1 MGIRGNRVKTV
12 RRSMQALAILAI
24 SMLVIAGCSS
34 GAGLQEAQAGAAA
47 ESANQA
53 LKRVKIAEFAKVQI
67 SEPQEQVADV
77 VASAQV
83 DIVAKAGAEV
93 REVVKE
99 RGARVKKGEP
109 IILLDDTDARLQQQQ
124 ALLSR
129 EGAQEALSTGRKQWH
144 NSVDRMEQAVSEAT
158 KAYNKMR
165 NDYDL
170 GLVGQSEL
178 DQAESAYTNAKNE
191 LALLKESSV
200 TGLELQVK
208 SSELAITMSER
219 QLANHEITA
228 PIDGILTDLPVQ
240 AGMTVSPG
248 YSIGQ
253 IQQIDPIKI
262 KALLT
267 AQSADSIRGKSQL
280 AFYVPGRS
288 ETFSGQITYLAE
300 VIDTRTNAYE
310 LNLSVDNPDLV
321 LKPGM
326 KVQVRLTEA
335 AEEQVVGV
343 PTLSIVREG
352 ADSYVFVL
360 SGDKA
365 EKRKVELG
373 RLNELTQEI
382 LSGVQAGEQLIV
394 SGQHQLTD
402 GEQVQAEREQ

>member
-1 MGIRGNRVKTV
+1 
-12 RRSMQALAILAI
+12 MQALAILAI

>member
-53 LKRVKIAEFAKVQI
+53 LKRVKIAEIAKVQI